1 MALAKQWTNLFGT
14 PSLDW
19 ARSIATASDGSI
31 YLAGSTHVNL
41 DGKFVSDASNG
52 FVVKYKSDGTK
63 AWSQSID
70 TSSWN
75 RADSITTASDGSVY
89 VAGCTQEINSD
100 TDSKDA
106 YIAKYNSDGTRA
118 WKQLLGTSS
127 WDSATS
133 ITTASDGSIYLTGI
147 TSGNLD
153 GQSNSGN
160 LDVFITKYSSDGSK
174 AWTQLLGSSSD
185 DIVQSI
191 TLANDGSIYIAG
203 RTDGSLDGQS
213 NNGGSDIFIA
223 KYSSLGSKVWTQ
235 LFGSSGF
242 EEAQSIATAMDGSI
256 YLTGDT
262 RSNDGSNVDSFVIK
276 CDGNGTIEWFQSIGT
291 TSVDW
296 AYSITADKGG
306 AIYVA
311 GSTEGNLDEQIN
323 SGNGDAF
330 LSKYESNGSRVWTQ
344 LLGTSS
350 RDNGLSVTIANDG
363 SIYYAGSTEGNL
375 DGQVNS
381 GREDAFLVKFS
392 IGSAPNLAPK
402 GITATATK
410 FNENITAGSVVA
422 NLNSTDPDAGN
433 TFTYALVAGAG
444 STDNAAFTISGNQL
458 KINASPN
465 FESKSSYSVRVQ
477 TKDQGG
483 LTFEKNL
490 IFKVNNINEAPIG
503 ITATATKFNENIT
516 AESVVAN
523 LNSTDPDAGNTF
535 TYALVAGAGSTDN
548 AAFTISG
555 NQLKINASP
564 NFESK
569 SSYSVRVQT
578 KDQGGL
584 TFEKSFTFGVND
596 LIEKVTSSASTVLAP
611 DKDILELTGSKNI
624 FGTGNDRDN
633 TITGNSGRNRI
644 TGGLGKDILTGG
656 LGQDVFFYAGRNE
669 SLLGHFDVIK
679 DFSAGETIACG
690 FDVEGD
696 AIIAPRGIIDSL
708 IESSI
713 KGLLTETVFEANSVD
728 AFKVIG
734 ISGCFVAIN
743 DSSNGFQAGTDS
755 IIYLLNYE
763 INGSNPVVVF

>member
-483 LTFEKNL
+483 LTFEK
-490 IFKVNNINEAPIG
+490 
-503 ITATATKFNENIT
+503 
-516 AESVVAN
+516 
-523 LNSTDPDAGNTF
+523 
-535 TYALVAGAGSTDN
+535 
-548 AAFTISG
+548 
-555 NQLKINASP
+555 
-564 NFESK
+564 
-569 SSYSVRVQT
+569 
-578 KDQGGL
+578 
-584 TFEKSFTFGVND
+584 SFTFGVND